1 MSKLQAKGF
10 ALDIR
15 GMPFQQDKLTELELE
30 ALH

>member
-15 GMPFQQDKLTELELE
+15 GMPSQHDKLTELELE